1 LKIAD
6 LSIERPLA
14 ISMLIIAIVL
24 LGLFSLP
31 RLAVDLFPDMEL
43 PVAVVI
49 TTYEGAAPAEV
60 EKLVTKPIESAVSTV
75 SNIDEIQSLSQ
86 NGSSLVIVMFNWG
99 TDIDNSVNELRDK
112 IEMVKG
118 MLPSDAKSPMT
129 IKMDPNS
136 MPIIFFS
143 VSGDDQVRL
152 KKITEDTIKPRLE
165 RIEGVASVDVS
176 GGKERE
182 IKVKLDPAKTE
193 AYGLNISQV
202 IQALAGDN
210 ISGTAGSVESGSSEM
225 SIRVLGEYTSLE
237 SIENVRVAI
246 PGTGNTV
253 ALRDLAVIEDSF
265 KKMTTYTSVNG
276 EPSLGMYIM
285 KASGSNT
292 VQVARKVNEE
302 VAQLNQILPAGVQ
315 IETLLDSAEF
325 IQNSIENVTHHG
337 LLGALFAFIIL
348 YMFLRSFRSTL
359 VVVLVIPISIIA
371 TFAMLYFGNQ
381 TINLL
386 SLGGLMLGLGSL
398 VDFSVVVLESIY
410 RYRQTANNII
420 GNFFLIS
427 ID

>member
-1 LKIAD
+1 MKIAD

-99 TDIDNSVNELRDK
+99 TDIDNAVNELREK

-225 SIRVLGEYTSLE
+225 SIRV
-237 SIENVRVAI
+237 
-246 PGTGNTV
+246 
-253 ALRDLAVIEDSF
+253 
-265 KKMTTYTSVNG
+265 
-276 EPSLGMYIM
+276 
-285 KASGSNT
+285 
-292 VQVARKVNEE
+292 
-302 VAQLNQILPAGVQ
+302 
-315 IETLLDSAEF
+315 
-325 IQNSIENVTHHG
+325 
-337 LLGALFAFIIL
+337 
-348 YMFLRSFRSTL
+348 
-359 VVVLVIPISIIA
+359 
-371 TFAMLYFGNQ
+371 
-381 TINLL
+381 
-386 SLGGLMLGLGSL
+386 
-398 VDFSVVVLESIY
+398 
-410 RYRQTANNII
+410 
-420 GNFFLIS
+420 
-427 ID
+427 